1 MNLKTD
7 KFVNLPGAIENID
20 RVIQQ
25 LEVIAKQLM
34 QKHERIGIVT
44 GFEVSVVG
52 GITESLDAFQ
62 GMLKEIYTDELD
74 DDPE

>member
-62 GMLKEIYTDELD
+62 GMLKETYTDELD